1 MTSRIISIHTL
12 VYLLLFGALFFITGY
27 FTTVYFGRIAFENDN
42 VVFDITLG
50 GYTLASFLFNLIG
63 LAIKW
68 IVLSALLYGG
78 FYILKADA
86 DYGSSFKIVLLG
98 EFIFLI
104 APIITI
110 TEFFNRTDF
119 IRNDVSKSL
128 HFFDFENILP
138 WFNDVP
144 ILDTFNV
151 LNILYFLVVVYLITV
166 VSRISTSKA
175 FGIASWVF
183 IPIYLLKQ
191 LFWAYF
197 SL

>member
-1 MTSRIISIHTL
+1 MTGRILRVRTL
-12 VYLLLFGALFFITGY
+12 IYLFLFGALFFTTGY

-42 VVFDITLG
+42 VVFNITLG
-50 GYTLASFLFNLIG
+50 GYTLANFLFRLVGI
-63 LAIKW
+63 AIKW

-78 FYILKADA
+78 IYMSKADA
-86 DYGSSFKIVLLG
+86 SYGSSFKIVLLG

-110 TEFFNRTDF
+110 IEFFNRTDYV
-119 IRNDVSKSL
+119 RNDVSKSL
-128 HFFDFENILP
+128 HFFDLENVIP

-151 LNILYFLVVVYLITV
+151 LNILYFLVVVYLITA

-197 SL
+197 SI